1 MGGKIL
7 SEYEALGQTLS
18 DLLDRYRDPVGN
30 VNYFALL
37 GDKAVVKYAEDLADF
52 NLDSL
57 KSREAQL
64 AFWIN
69 SYNALSIYGVVK
81 KIKSDPGFVKKGIGN
96 WFGRVRFFALQ
107 RFNVGGRSFTL
118 RSIENMMRKEFQEPR
133 IHFALNCSTL
143 GCPVLKDGLYSAEN
157 LENELEEA
165 AKLYIRSNR
174 GSWLDR
180 DKKELHLS
188 LIFKWYR
195 DDFKATGKSLIQYVA
210 GYLPDEDAD
219 YLLNNEKVIKTRFI
233 EYDWSLNNSDG

>member
-1 MGGKIL
+1 MGGKTL

-30 VNYFALL
+30 VNYMALL
-37 GDKAVVKYAEDLADF
+37 GDNTIVKHAESLANF

-57 KSREAQL
+57 KTREERL

-69 SYNALSIYGVVK
+69 SYNALSIYGVIK
-81 KIKSDPGFVKKGIGN
+81 KIKSDPGFIKKGIGN
-96 WFGRVRFFALQ
+96 WFGRVRFFAI
-107 RFNVGGRSFTL
+107 RKFNVGGKSYTL
-118 RSIENMMRKEFQEPR
+118 RTIENMIRREFTEPR

-165 AKLYIRSNR
+165 ARLYIRSNR
-174 GSWLDR
+174 GSRLDR
-180 DKKELHLS
+180 DMRILHLS

-195 DDFKATGKSLIQYVA
+195 NDFKATGKSLVQYVA
-210 GYLPDEDAD
+210 GYLQEEDAE

-233 EYDWSLNNSDG
+233 EYDWSLNNSNG

>member
-1 MGGKIL
+1 M

-30 VNYFALL
+30 VNYMALL
-37 GDKAVVKYAEDLADF
+37 GDNTIVKHAESLANF

-57 KSREAQL
+57 KTREERL

-69 SYNALSIYGVVK
+69 SYNALSIYGVIK
-81 KIKSDPGFVKKGIGN
+81 KIKSDPGFIKKGIGN
-96 WFGRVRFFALQ
+96 WFGRVRFFAL
-107 RFNVGGRSFTL
+107 RKFNVGGKSYTL
-118 RSIENMMRKEFQEPR
+118 RTIENMIRREFKEPR

-165 AKLYIRSNR
+165 ARLYIRSNR
-174 GSWLDR
+174 GSRLDR
-180 DKKELHLS
+180 DMRILHLS

-195 DDFKATGKSLIQYVA
+195 NDFKATGKSLVQYVA
-210 GYLPDEDAD
+210 GYLQEEDAE

-233 EYDWSLNNSDG
+233 EYDWSLNNSNG

>member
-1 MGGKIL
+1 M

-30 VNYFALL
+30 VNYMALL
-37 GDKAVVKYAEDLADF
+37 GDNTIVKHAESLANF

-57 KSREAQL
+57 KTREERL

-69 SYNALSIYGVVK
+69 SYNALSIYGVIK
-81 KIKSDPGFVKKGIGN
+81 KIKSDPGFIKKGIGN
-96 WFGRVRFFALQ
+96 WFGRVRFFAI
-107 RFNVGGRSFTL
+107 RKFNVGGKSYTL
-118 RSIENMMRKEFQEPR
+118 RTIENMIRREFTEPR

-165 AKLYIRSNR
+165 ARLYIRSNR
-174 GSWLDR
+174 GSRLDR
-180 DKKELHLS
+180 DMRILHLS

-195 DDFKATGKSLIQYVA
+195 NDFKATGKSLVQYVA
-210 GYLPDEDAD
+210 GYLQEEDAE

-233 EYDWSLNNSDG
+233 EYDWSLNNSNG

>member
-1 MGGKIL
+1 MGGKTL

-30 VNYFALL
+30 VNYMALL
-37 GDKAVVKYAEDLADF
+37 GDNTIVKHAESLANF

-57 KSREAQL
+57 KTREERL

-69 SYNALSIYGVVK
+69 SYNALSIYGVIK
-81 KIKSDPGFVKKGIGN
+81 KIKSDPGFIKKGIGN
-96 WFGRVRFFALQ
+96 WFGRVRFFAL
-107 RFNVGGRSFTL
+107 RKFNVGGKSYTL
-118 RSIENMMRKEFQEPR
+118 RTIENMIRREFKEPR

-165 AKLYIRSNR
+165 ARLYIRSNR
-174 GSWLDR
+174 GSRLDR
-180 DKKELHLS
+180 DMRILHLS

-195 DDFKATGKSLIQYVA
+195 NDFKATGKSLVQYVA
-210 GYLPDEDAD
+210 GYLQEEDAE

-233 EYDWSLNNSDG
+233 EYDWSLNNSNG